1 MTDETY
7 KCPGCKKIRK
17 APTGQ
22 DIARC
27 RICGTTVEKIDGVW
41 LKSLPDTTQ
50 TPNTSKD
57 SEKITRKNLA
67 NGLMAV
73 IFILLGYFL
82 IIPITETS
90 WGAPLLENNALFWG
104 VASMLIVSMLALILG
119 FIIKRKYANL
129 VFRFLTLF
137 CLTALIKLTFVDKK
151 IPLMG
156 EINQKEIVQTPPN
169 FEYSETELDN
179 LSNLYFEL
187 ITDDERLK
195 KLTSTTEVNVSKT
208 LDEVEKNYDYVVTP
222 ADTNTPYPSTFR
234 ISINNK
240 VETDLQKQYYVERT
254 AGLGLQIASEEDAIE
269 FKNSIIQKFED
280 SFELFE
286 SEIREDESYWA
297 SVKLGNYYWVRF
309 LTLDSD
315 FMILEVVRYMKDS
328 DARQHKKVMESVK
341 NSNNTLS
348 ESKPLSP
355 QEAIACKNKAGILD
369 QEKSALIEL
378 EKRLAYLDFGD
389 PKSEEHLSKEQEFN
403 TRTSQYNTSKEL
415 YTAGCQNSVTLSY
428 STYTKACS
436 VNDALPSGNP
446 ETSGNS
452 FCRAFPQ
459 YLNQLKAN

>member
-195 KLTSTTEVNVSKT
+195 SL
-208 LDEVEKNYDYVVTP
+208 P
-222 ADTNTPYPSTFR
+222 Q
-234 ISINNK
+234 
-240 VETDLQKQYYVERT
+240 LQR
-254 AGLGLQIASEEDAIE
+254 
-269 FKNSIIQKFED
+269 
-280 SFELFE
+280 
-286 SEIREDESYWA
+286 
-297 SVKLGNYYWVRF
+297 
-309 LTLDSD
+309 
-315 FMILEVVRYMKDS
+315 
-328 DARQHKKVMESVK
+328 
-341 NSNNTLS
+341 
-348 ESKPLSP
+348 
-355 QEAIACKNKAGILD
+355 
-369 QEKSALIEL
+369 
-378 EKRLAYLDFGD
+378 
-389 PKSEEHLSKEQEFN
+389 
-403 TRTSQYNTSKEL
+403 
-415 YTAGCQNSVTLSY
+415 
-428 STYTKACS
+428 
-436 VNDALPSGNP
+436 
-446 ETSGNS
+446 
-452 FCRAFPQ
+452 
-459 YLNQLKAN
+459 